1 MKKQT
6 IIIILILIVIFLI
19 IAFAVMQN
27 MKQGRDIASYNNE
40 YEKYL
45 NEQFLGTEVTTLIN
59 KAIDTNEK
67 NSVEKNENGY
77 YVENSTNSIKIYI
90 KLQQDGEYVPMERI
104 FQVGITE
111 FVKNFNLEDFKCT
124 KINYHQATKLVKE
137 VYIEVI

>member
-111 FVKNFNLEDFKCT
+111 FVKNFNLEYFKCT